1 MLNMLFVDPSAI
13 TVGVSVLNRVVCT
26 YSSFEQL
33 VVFVCFNIRELLAC
47 VTFSVRIQ
55 FVGRTTQEGFHLLV
69 FINGQRC
76 ALSSVACPELSPS

>member
-33 VVFVCFNIRELLAC
+33 VVFVCL
-47 VTFSVRIQ
+47 
-55 FVGRTTQEGFHLLV
+55 FVL
-69 FINGQRC
+69 I
-76 ALSSVACPELSPS
+76 